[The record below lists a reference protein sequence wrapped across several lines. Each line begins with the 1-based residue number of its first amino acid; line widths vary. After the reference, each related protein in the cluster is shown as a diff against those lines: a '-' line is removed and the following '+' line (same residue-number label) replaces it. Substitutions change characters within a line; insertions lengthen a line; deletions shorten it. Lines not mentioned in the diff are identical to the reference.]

1 MAPIVKEWGKA
12 GLLPAQIDIMR
23 KRGLKVALTY
33 RDGKRRRIKKGM
45 LRIAGC
51 ECCGKWLE
59 FEPTGA
65 FSEPD
70 ASGWIRQVKPIRVVS
85 FTDLSAYTAA

>member
-1 MAPIVKEWGKA
+1 MVPIVKDGGKA
-12 GLLPAQIDIMR
+12 GLSPAQIDIMR

-45 LRIAGC
+45 LRITGC
-51 ECCGKWLE
+51 DCCGKWLE

-70 ASGWIRQVKPIRVVS
+70 ASGRVRQAKPMRTVY